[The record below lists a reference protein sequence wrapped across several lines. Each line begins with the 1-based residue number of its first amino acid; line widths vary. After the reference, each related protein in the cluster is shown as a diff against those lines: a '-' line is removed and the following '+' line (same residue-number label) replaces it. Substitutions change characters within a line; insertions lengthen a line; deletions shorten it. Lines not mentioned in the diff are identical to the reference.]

1 LVVITHQSEDIPA
14 MMTPDQQIYL
24 QENLQLLIMQA
35 QWSAFNHN
43 NALYQSSLKQAK
55 DWVNKYYVQNSANTQ
70 AFLKSIDELLVIDLS
85 PNYPDLSKSL
95 SSLNQGTN

>member
-1 LVVITHQSEDIPA
+1 MTHQSEDIPA

-35 QWSAFNHN
+35 QWGALNHN
-43 NALYQSSLKQAK
+43 DALYHSSLNQAK

-70 AFLKSIDELLVIDLS
+70 AFLKSLDNLLTQNLS
-85 PNYPDLSKSL
+85 PQFPDLTQSL
-95 SSLNQGTN
+95 PLLNQGSH